1 MSERIYYSQ
10 DAKAQ
15 AQRQTMLA
23 IVLMLSVGVSI
34 GAVLGILFA
43 PDSGEKTREELG
55 SAVESRVKDVESQ
68 MKDLRKQ
75 VDDRLS
81 A

>member
-10 DAKAQ
+10 DAKSQ
-15 AQRQTMLA
+15 AQRQTLLTV
-23 IVLMLSVGVSI
+23 IFMLSVGVSI

-43 PDSGEKTREELG
+43 PESGEKTREELG
-55 SAVESRVKDVESQ
+55 SAVENRVKDVESQ